1 MFTAFCVVMIMIII
15 LIIKRTCNALLCICR
30 SILELHSEWYRQ
42 CWNEID
48 SSELLTNTENEL
60 DLLSELPQK
69 IIRSWDIY
77 QNVLNAVLTV
87 QANAPILE
95 RLKRYVHVPLVY
107 YLMILASW

>member
-1 MFTAFCVVMIMIII
+1 M
-15 LIIKRTCNALLCICR
+15 
-30 SILELHSEWYRQ
+30 
-42 CWNEID
+42 D

-95 RLKRYVHVPLVY
+95 RLKRYVPLV